1 MVRHT
6 LLLREQLLPFN
17 IRFTAVER
25 MLDFSSTTTA
35 LSKMVANSRA
45 LLRLDPTNALLKFAK
60 EGLPRLEQ
68 TQVDGKR
75 KMDES
80 VRLACA
86 QLTSSNGTQTRLLT
100 RRAAEERR
108 SFAIAPYYDCGR
120 QIQFHLA
127 VDSFNTA
134 SVIVRGRKRI
144 ELTLFG
150 LLIAIYGCAIF
161 RSAPRS
167 RMDRTMAPV
176 AVR

>member
-1 MVRHT
+1 LFLVRHT

-86 QLTSSNGTQTRLLT
+86 QLTSSIVQELAGPLSDAATKL
-100 RRAAEERR
+100 RA
-108 SFAIAPYYDCGR
+108 FLDVYPGAP
-120 QIQFHLA
+120 
-127 VDSFNTA
+127 TE
-134 SVIVRGRKRI
+134 IVREKLA
-144 ELTLFG
+144 EFG
-150 LLIAIYGCAIF
+150 PDKMQNLARQAFLRPERLKVCSNCF
-161 RSAPRS
+161 SLS
-167 RMDRTMAPV
+167 RRL
-176 AVR
+176 